1 MRERAGWRCPPSLGR
16 KGGGGSPSGGRAT
29 WEPLRPCGTPRSPQR
44 SFAACSHRLGP
55 LTPLAVGRRLS
66 RHRID
71 PQGSFLSDERDGGRI
86 RPGGRESS
94 DGRSLLAPL
103 VTAAVHGRFSPE
115 GPPRKRNGS
124 VWGVGLVFCEV
135 RRSRDDD
142 LGGP

>member
-1 MRERAGWRCPPSLGR
+1 MSERAGWRCPPSLGR

-55 LTPLAVGRRLS
+55 PHPFRRGRAPVTKPNRPSGFLLS
-66 RHRID
+66 
-71 PQGSFLSDERDGGRI
+71 GERDGGRI
-86 RPGGRESS
+86 HPGGRESS

-115 GPPRKRNGS
+115 GPPRKRSGS
-124 VWGVGLVFCEV
+124 VWGG
-135 RRSRDDD
+135 
-142 LGGP
+142 